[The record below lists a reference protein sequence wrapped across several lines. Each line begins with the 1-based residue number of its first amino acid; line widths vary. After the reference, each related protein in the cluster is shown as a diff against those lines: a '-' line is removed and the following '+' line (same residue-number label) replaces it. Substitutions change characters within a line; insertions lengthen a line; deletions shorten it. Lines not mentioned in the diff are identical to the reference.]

1 MPFRFGRG
9 ASVRG
14 SQVIAG
20 AVAII
25 ISLTETTNVLKV
37 WGNIFLLSYPYFV
50 ASAAIAGIVSAASE
64 RIGWQGPLL
73 VLPVMFGVYHSC
85 KRYFTTD
92 TGAAPAALARAK
104 VASDRKSTRL
114 NSSHVA

>member
-1 MPFRFGRG
+1 
-9 ASVRG
+9 
-14 SQVIAG
+14 
-20 AVAII
+20 VAII

-73 VLPVMFGVYHSC
+73 VLPVMFGVYHSY

-104 VASDRKSTRL
+104 VASAS
-114 NSSHVA
+114 